1 MKENKSI
8 DTTPEYL
15 DLIKKISLTSI
26 IVPRIDFALKDGCPL
41 KQVRYEAKINRSPAR
56 IHFGSDHLNV
66 EVGFQIHG
74 IHETNEIFQGRFHF
88 LVTFSFEDKAEVEN
102 LLEIEEIHKI
112 FTGNQ
117 IDKLVWSYLRKTLMQ
132 TVVDAG
138 LPPLILPLYR

>member
-26 IVPRIDFALKDGCPL
+26 IVPRIDFALKDGYPL
-41 KQVRYEAKINRSPAR
+41 KQVGYEAKINRSPAR
-56 IHFGSDHLNV
+56 IHFGNDHLNV

-102 LLEIEEIHKI
+102 LLEKEEIRKT
-112 FTGNQ
+112 FTGSQ

-138 LPPLILPLYR
+138 LPPLILPLYH